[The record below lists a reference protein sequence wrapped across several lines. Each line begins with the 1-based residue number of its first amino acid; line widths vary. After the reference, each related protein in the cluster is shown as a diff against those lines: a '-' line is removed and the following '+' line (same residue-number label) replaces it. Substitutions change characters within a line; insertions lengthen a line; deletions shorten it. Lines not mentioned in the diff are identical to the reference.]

1 MHVQKIVK
9 KNRTCNKALNDLQ
22 IVKKNRKCKQG
33 FKCVKT
39 DKIIFYSKLAKAAY
53 SKQQQPIQRR
63 LLAQVK
69 RIKWTFLMQN
79 IESLRGG
86 LLKKNGIFLRKKGSA
101 MVFLL

>member
-53 SKQQQPIQRR
+53 SKHAAAYSKQLN
-63 LLAQVK
+63 LLKVDVHSQDMHK
-69 RIKWTFLMQN
+69 K
-79 IESLRGG
+79 SRGG
-86 LLKKNGIFLRKKGSA
+86 DF
-101 MVFLL
+101 